1 MVKSIKRIFLLA
13 IVSLFAIQ
21 FWVISPNIANAQD
34 VWIGSQGDA
43 NFYIKT
49 ETFHK
54 PTDLKFFVDVKCV
67 YDGSKGGKPM
77 NATLNYDFIRRRG
90 SDSGWAYKD
99 EYMRDYIDTTQDGIA
114 NNILTY
120 CLKNLF

>member
-1 MVKSIKRIFLLA
+1 MKKYFSSVLATVLLMFSVCFVMSIK
-13 IVSLFAIQ
+13 VS
-21 FWVISPNIANAQD
+21 AQD

-49 ETFHK
+49 ETFRK

-77 NATLNYDFIRRRG
+77 NDTLNYDFIRRRS

>member
-1 MVKSIKRIFLLA
+1 MKKLYALFFLIALTF
-13 IVSLFAIQ
+13 LF
-21 FWVISPNIANAQD
+21 SPINVANAQD

-49 ETFHK
+49 ETFRK

-77 NATLNYDFIRRRG
+77 NVTLNYDFIRRR
-90 SDSGWAYKD
+90 SY
-99 EYMRDYIDTTQDGIA
+99 YDG
-114 NNILTY
+114 NNMDFVYRRL
-120 CLKNLF
+120 NFGQLFCV